1 MPNNSPTT
9 IGVGLRLT
17 IVESIGT
24 LGDDSNG
31 QSLRGLNVNAFPDSA
46 LVWVRNSNRMYKLKK
61 NMAIA
66 SAQDITGFDNVINS
80 IGSSPV
86 NGRWVAVLQMGLASL
101 EADEGGSTTTIGG
114 FETGGINGY
123 FHCTYKTIRGT
134 PGFLT
139 AEVTSETEISVFSTS
154 TTDTSDVF
162 VTFYETPE
170 TE

>member
-1 MPNNSPTT
+1 MPNSSPTT

-17 IVESIGT
+17 IVEVIGEI
-24 LGDDSNG
+24 GNDSNG
-31 QSLRGLNVNAFPDSA
+31 QSLRGLNVNAFPDAA

-66 SAQDITGFDNVINS
+66 SAQDVTGMYNVVNS
-80 IGSSPV
+80 VGSSAV

-101 EADEGGSTTTIGG
+101 EANELGSTTTIGG
-114 FETGGINGY
+114 FETGGIAGF
-123 FHCTYKTIRGT
+123 FHCTYQTKRGT
-134 PGFLT
+134 LGILT

-162 VTFYETPE
+162 VTFYETPQ